1 VISSASNVDDQWMKY
16 LEDPPEEALKRYSEL
31 SERADVLV
39 RENISSFVLEGR
51 EVDVVISGGANYDA
65 YYLGV
70 AQVFSRVNL
79 TQVRFAGA
87 SAGTTISLSLSLSLS
102 LSHTHTHSH
111 TGGMAPFELTLKGE
125 KETLVEHLSYG
136 ILQEEYPKDFWTDL
150 ADMSLQDHH
159 WRKMAHVM
167 FFSLFLSL
175 YLFHTHT
182 HTHTNSGWLRNTTL
196 RYTSLM
202 EKCSLR

>member
-1 VISSASNVDDQWMKY
+1 MVPRFLTFFHFFEKKHNPWKRLLQRMIRSTTFFLNFFSLLVISSASNVDDQWMKY
-16 LEDPPEEALKRYSEL
+16 LEDPPEKALKRYSEL

-87 SAGTTISLSLSLSLS
+87 SAGTTISLSLSL
-102 LSHTHTHSH
+102 
-111 TGGMAPFELTLKGE
+111 
-125 KETLVEHLSYG
+125 
-136 ILQEEYPKDFWTDL
+136 
-150 ADMSLQDHH
+150 
-159 WRKMAHVM
+159 
-167 FFSLFLSL
+167 
-175 YLFHTHT
+175 
-182 HTHTNSGWLRNTTL
+182 
-196 RYTSLM
+196 
-202 EKCSLR
+202 